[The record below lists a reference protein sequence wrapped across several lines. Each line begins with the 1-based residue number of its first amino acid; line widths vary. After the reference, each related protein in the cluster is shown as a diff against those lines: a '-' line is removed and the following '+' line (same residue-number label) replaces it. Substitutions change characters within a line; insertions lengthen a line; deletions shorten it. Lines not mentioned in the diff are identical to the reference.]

1 MQELFVLLVAAS
13 PVVEL
18 RGAIPLGLLVY
29 GLPLWQV
36 FILAIIGNMIPILL
50 LPVLGVLVQELSLRS
65 VFFKKLFIW
74 LFDKTRKRHAK
85 MFELLRNFA
94 LVLFVAIPLPFTGVW
109 TAMLAAF
116 VFGIPFRK
124 AFPLILFGVI
134 MAAVIISA
142 LSLRV
147 LAT

>member
-29 GLPLWQV
+29 ELPLWQV
-36 FILAIIGNMIPILL
+36 FILAIAGNMIPVLL
-50 LPVLGVLVQELSLRS
+50 LPILGFLVRELSLRFTFLER
-65 VFFKKLFIW
+65 FFTW
-74 LFDKTRKRHAK
+74 LFDKTRKRHVR
-85 MFELLRNFA
+85 MFELFRNFA

-109 TAMLAAF
+109 TATLAAF
-116 VFGIPFRK
+116 VFGIPFRR

-134 MAAVIISA
+134 IAAVIVS
-142 LSLRV
+142 V
-147 LAT
+147 LALGVLSI